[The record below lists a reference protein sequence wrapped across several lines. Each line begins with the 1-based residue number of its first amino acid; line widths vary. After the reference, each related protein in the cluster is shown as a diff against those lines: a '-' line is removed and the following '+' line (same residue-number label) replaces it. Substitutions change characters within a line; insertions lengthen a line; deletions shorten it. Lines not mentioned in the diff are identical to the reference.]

1 MSAVTPAYAAKNQG
15 IEMISWTQKK
25 TGIFAKKG
33 ISVFVTIWILGNL
46 SACAPSESTG
56 TEDILGND
64 EGSTPINENE
74 SSEYKKA
81 IMRCYKTGGTRVVKI
96 MGSLKCY

>member
-1 MSAVTPAYAAKNQG
+1 MSSIKIRITKVFAKV
-15 IEMISWTQKK
+15 IFSTVISASM
-25 TGIFAKKG
+25 TGIING
-33 ISVFVTIWILGNL
+33 
-46 SACAPSESTG
+46 CSESKSTG
-56 TEDILGND
+56 SEDILGND

-81 IMRCYKTGGTRVVKI
+81 IMRCYKTGGSRVVKI